1 LSHWYALQTKP
12 QKEALISQQI
22 EARKIP
28 VFFPELTV
36 KPVNPRARTRR
47 PLFPSYVFVHADLH
61 AIGVS
66 IFRHLPFAV
75 GLVSFGGEPA
85 VVEDELLHE
94 IHQRLEQ
101 INAAGGE
108 PFLQLQRGDRVEIK
122 HGPFAGLEAIFDGRL
137 RDSDRVN
144 VLIELIGQRQIRLE
158 LSIGYLGERRT

>member
-1 LSHWYALQTKP
+1 M
-12 QKEALISQQI
+12 
-22 EARKIP
+22 
-28 VFFPELTV
+28 
-36 KPVNPRARTRR
+36 
-47 PLFPSYVFVHADLH
+47 HADLQ
-61 AIGVS
+61 AVGVS
-66 IFRHLPFAV
+66 IFQHLPFAV

-122 HGPFAGLEAIFDGRL
+122 YGPFAGLEAIFDGRL

-144 VLIELIGQRQIRLE
+144 VLIELIGQRQIKLE
-158 LSIGYLGERRT
+158 LSVGYLGERR